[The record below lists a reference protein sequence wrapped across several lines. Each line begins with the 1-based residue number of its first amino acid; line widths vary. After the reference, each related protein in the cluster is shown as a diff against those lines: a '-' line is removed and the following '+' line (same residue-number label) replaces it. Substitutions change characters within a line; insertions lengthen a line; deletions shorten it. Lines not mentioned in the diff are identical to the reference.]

1 METDESNDIDSI
13 TNDIVSQLKNTIN
26 TPAAVPSQ
34 NTIQVTPE
42 NLEQFIVDQSSSL
55 VNQAMQVVGSLKD
68 YVATGADAKE
78 ISAFAEVVNAATG
91 AIESLNKMHATITRT
106 KTAIQ
111 LKEMDIE
118 ARIEIADQDNTTKLV
133 LGREE
138 MLKRL
143 IEDSRKV
150 IDV

>member
-34 NTIQVTPE
+34 NNIQVTPE

-55 VNQAMQVVGSLKD
+55 VSQAMQVVGSLKD

-78 ISAFAEVVNAATG
+78 ISAFAEVVNAASS
-91 AIESLNKMHATITRT
+91 AIESLNKMHTTKERTRT
-106 KTAIQ
+106 AIH
-111 LKEMDIE
+111 LKKMDIE

-143 IEDSRKV
+143 IDDSKRV
-150 IDV
+150 IDI